1 MYEKLPQKCTSSY
14 YFVSADPADPL
25 CDYLRARRKED
36 IAFWRMLLPDQAEE
50 EDAFALAIS
59 LAPSVGRGEQYV
71 INRFTALWVLD
82 KLPETKAVIEQL
94 WHLDFAR
101 LIAIGNTLDIIE
113 EWADI
118 DAALAKYL
126 TPKRAAQVLP
136 SARQIREFIRKHL
149 GAEPSNSLSRDIL
162 IEEPAGDRRRVFGVL
177 TSDASAIMM
186 REAVTRTAE
195 QMQIS
200 RADALMCM
208 VLGAGAKVTINLYE
222 DKAGVLHTASGHRF
236 DQEEA
241 ELIREQANTR
251 TLERPVATKRYRFS
265 EKMRAFIAARDAHC
279 RYPGCSV
286 PHHQCDIDHVLEYN
300 RGGVTS
306 VENAQL
312 LCRHHHNLKTAKLVR
327 ARIEESAEVVWA
339 YPNGTQ
345 CVTQPEGVL
354 T

>member
-1 MYEKLPQKCTSSY
+1 
-14 YFVSADPADPL
+14 
-25 CDYLRARRKED
+25 
-36 IAFWRMLLPDQAEE
+36 MLLPDESEA
-50 EDAFALAIS
+50 EDAFGLAIA

-82 KLPETKAVIEQL
+82 RLPETKAVIERL

-118 DAALAKYL
+118 DTALANYL

-149 GAEPSNSLSRDIL
+149 GAEPSNALSRDIL

-177 TSDASAIMM
+177 TSDASAIML
-186 REAVTRTAE
+186 RETVTKTAE
-195 QMQIS
+195 QLNIS

-222 DKAGVLHTASGHRF
+222 DHAGVLHTASGHRF
-236 DQEEA
+236 DKEEA
-241 ELIREQANTR
+241 ELIREQAHYR
-251 TLERPVATKRYRFS
+251 SLERPNPTKHYRFT
-265 EKMRAFIAARDAHC
+265 EKMRAFIAGRDGHC
-279 RYPGCSV
+279 RYPGCTV

-300 RGGVTS
+300 RGGATS
-306 VENAQL
+306 VDNAQL

-327 ARIEESAEVVWA
+327 AHIEATGAVVWA
-339 YPNGTQ
+339 YPNGIT
-345 CVTQPEGVL
+345 CVTEPEGVL
-354 T
+354 S